1 MKDGGVEVVAK
12 NCTEA
17 SSPDVSLCKRVKS
30 LRTGGWKRIFGVS
43 TVAEEESVAVAE
55 FLKLPLDDAG
65 KERAH
70 LQIWKLE
77 KNIPKLTIPS
87 DGAISARPAVN
98 PSI

>member
-43 TVAEEESVAVAE
+43 TVAEEESVAVPE
-55 FLKLPLDDAG
+55 FLELLLDDAG
-65 KERAH
+65 KEGSH
-70 LQIWKLE
+70 L
-77 KNIPKLTIPS
+77 LTK
-87 DGAISARPAVN
+87 ARC
-98 PSI
+98 